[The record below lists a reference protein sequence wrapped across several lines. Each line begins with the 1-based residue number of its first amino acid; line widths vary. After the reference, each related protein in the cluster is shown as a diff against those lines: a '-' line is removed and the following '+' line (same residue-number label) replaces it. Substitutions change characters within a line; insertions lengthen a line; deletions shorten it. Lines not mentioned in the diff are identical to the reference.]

1 MTFVVSTPPAV
12 EPLTVAEVIAHLRLD
27 ESNQEPPPGVVTAT
41 LGAGAGS
48 VDNGVHRYAAVFVTA
63 DGTTQLGSVG
73 DAVTVADNTVNGV
86 VELTGVPIGGSLVT
100 SRRIYRTMAGGTTFY
115 LLTTL
120 ANNTA
125 TIYTDNTADVALGA
139 SAPLTNT
146 TLDPL
151 IARFITTARQL
162 AEIELGRYL
171 VTQTVD
177 GYFDDF
183 PADCERRIYL
193 PPLQSVT
200 SITYVDDAGATQ
212 TLANTEY
219 LVNDK
224 SEPCWI
230 EEAYGK
236 TWPTV
241 RQQANAVRVRF
252 VAGYGAAA
260 AVPACIKDWMLF
272 KINTMWE
279 TRTTFTISTGRAA
292 LTQIPNE
299 YVDSMLDPERVHGRW
314 TSAR

>member
-12 EPLTVAEVIAHLRLD
+12 EPLSVAEVTAHLRLD
-27 ESNQEPPPGVVTAT
+27 ESNQEPPPSAPTAALGV
-41 LGAGAGS
+41 GAGN
-48 VDNGVHRYAAVFVTA
+48 VDDGVHRYGVVYVTA
-63 DGTTQLGSVG
+63 DGTTQLGSIA
-73 DAVTVADNTVNGV
+73 DPVTVADKAVNGI
-86 VELTGVPIGGSLVT
+86 VELTNIPIGGTLVT
-100 SRRIYRTMAGGTTFY
+100 ARRIYRTAAGGDTFY
-115 LLTTL
+115 LLATL

-125 TIYTDNTADVALGA
+125 TTYTDNTADVSLGA
-139 SAPLTNT
+139 SAPLVNT

-151 IARFITTARQL
+151 LRRFIVSVRQL
-162 AEIELGRYL
+162 AETHLGRYL

-177 GYFDDF
+177 AYFDDF
-183 PADCERRIYL
+183 PSDGDRHIYL

-224 SEPCWI
+224 SSPCWI
-230 EEAYGK
+230 EEAFGK

-252 VAGYGAAA
+252 VAGYGLAA
-260 AVPACIKDWMLF
+260 AVPSCIKDWMLF

-279 TRTTFTISTGRAA
+279 TRTGFTISTGRAA
-292 LTQIPNE
+292 LTQIPEE
-299 YVDSMLDPERVHGRW
+299 YIDAMLDPERVHGRW
-314 TSAR
+314 TSAN

>member
-73 DAVTVADNTVNGV
+73 DAVTVADKTINGI

-183 PADCERRIYL
+183 TGGDRRVYL

-200 SITYVDDAGATQ
+200 SITYVDLDGTTQ

-224 SEPCWI
+224 STPCWI

-236 TWPTV
+236 MWPAV

-314 TSAR
+314 TSAK

>member
-1 MTFVVSTPPAV
+1 MTFVVSTAPTV
-12 EPLTVAEVIAHLRLD
+12 EPLTVAEVVAHLRLD
-27 ESNQEPPPGVVTAT
+27 ESNQEPPPSAVAAT

-48 VDNGVHRYAAVFVTA
+48 VDDGVHRYAAVFVTA
-63 DGTTQLGSVG
+63 DGTTQLGAVG
-73 DAVTVADNTVNGV
+73 DPVTVADQTVNGI
-86 VELTGVPIGGSLVT
+86 VELTGIPIGGSLVT
-100 SRRIYRTMAGGTTFY
+100 SRRIYRTAAGGDTFY
-115 LLTTL
+115 LLATL
-120 ANNTA
+120 ADNST

-151 IARFITTARQL
+151 LQRFIASARQL
-162 AEIELGRYL
+162 AETALGRYL
-171 VTQTVD
+171 ITQTVD
-177 GYFDDF
+177 AYFDDF
-183 PADCERRIYL
+183 PGGCDRRIHL

-200 SITYVDDAGATQ
+200 SITYIDLDGTTQ
-212 TLANTEY
+212 TLVNTEY

-224 SEPCWI
+224 SSPCWI
-230 EEAYGK
+230 EEAFGK

-252 VAGYGAAA
+252 VAGYGSAA

-314 TSAR
+314 TSVR

>member
-73 DAVTVADNTVNGV
+73 DAVTVADKTVNGI
-86 VELTGVPIGGSLVT
+86 VELTGIPIGGSLVT
-100 SRRIYRTMAGGTTFY
+100 SRHIYRTMAGGTTFY

-171 VTQTVD
+171 ITQTVD

-183 PADCERRIYL
+183 PTGNDRRVYL

-200 SITYVDDAGATQ
+200 SITYVDLDGTTQ

-230 EEAYGK
+230 DRK
-236 TWPTV
+236 SV
-241 RQQANAVRVRF
+241 V
-252 VAGYGAAA
+252 
-260 AVPACIKDWMLF
+260 
-272 KINTMWE
+272 
-279 TRTTFTISTGRAA
+279 
-292 LTQIPNE
+292 
-299 YVDSMLDPERVHGRW
+299 
-314 TSAR
+314 

>member
-1 MTFVVSTPPAV
+1 MAFVVSTPPAV

-27 ESNQEPPPGVVTAT
+27 ESNQEPPPGALTAT
-41 LGAGAGS
+41 LGVGAGL
-48 VDNGVHRYAAVFVTA
+48 VDNGSHRYGVVFVTA
-63 DGTTQLGSVG
+63 DGTTQLGSIDDPVI
-73 DAVTVADNTVNGV
+73 VADQTINGV
-86 VELTGVPIGGSLVT
+86 VELTNIPIGGALVT
-100 SRRIYRTMAGGTTFY
+100 SRRIYRTAAGGDVYY
-115 LLTTL
+115 LLTTI

-125 TIYTDNTADVALGA
+125 TTYTDNMPDGLLGA
-139 SAPLTNT
+139 SAPIINT

-151 IARFITTARQL
+151 LQRFIVSARQL
-162 AEIELGRYL
+162 AETHLGRYL
-171 VTQTVD
+171 ITQTVD
-177 GYFDDF
+177 AYFDDF
-183 PADCERRIYL
+183 PGDCDRRIYL

-200 SITYVDDAGATQ
+200 SITYVDLDGTTQ

-224 SEPCWI
+224 STPCWI
-230 EEAYGK
+230 EEAFGK
-236 TWPTV
+236 TWPAV

-252 VAGYGAAA
+252 VAGYGVAA

-292 LTQIPNE
+292 LTQIPTD
-299 YVDSMLDPERVHGRW
+299 YIDAMLDPERVHGRW

>member
-63 DGTTQLGSVG
+63 DGTTQLGSIG
-73 DAVTVADNTVNGV
+73 DAVTVADKTINGI

-125 TIYTDNTADVALGA
+125 TIYTDNTADVALGT

-171 VTQTVD
+171 ITQTVD

-183 PADCERRIYL
+183 PGGDRRVYL

-200 SITYVDDAGATQ
+200 SITYVDLDGTTQ

-224 SEPCWI
+224 STPCWI
-230 EEAYGK
+230 EEAYSK
-236 TWPTV
+236 MWPAV

-314 TSAR
+314 TSAK